1 MKKIVFLEQ
10 IDTFETSELKNTLS
24 SRYEIVTAENADKAI
39 SLLDELTNDI
49 ALVLIYKPSM
59 MDRINVL
66 IEYMEQYNTI
76 IFAVPAIIITSKETT
91 EKDMDYLKDPVIDVI
106 SLYTPEKIL
115 FNRLER
121 SIQIINSA
129 SFQEF
134 ADMLRVLP
142 SLIYLK
148 DGRGKYVFCSQ
159 YWHHLDHYDDPDW
172 TIQGKTD
179 MEIRKD
185 IENAKRAYESDLQV
199 IKDGKCKSYIIEEN
213 EDGQHEYLQI
223 IKEPLKYADGRIR
236 GIIALINNVT
246 EQEEM
251 KRKLEKLSYTDELT
265 GVHNRA
271 FFEEYIALISE
282 ESYPMGII
290 SADCDNLKFINDNYG
305 HMVGDEY
312 IRMAVT
318 FMKSIIPES
327 SVICRTGGDEF
338 IIFLPGVG
346 RDSVERYVNIL
357 NSMDNVF
364 QVMGRNVEVSFGF
377 SVIEDPGENVREHI
391 IESDEEMY
399 KCKNGKK
406 RIKEKT
412 EELRRKQEEENN
424 SEGEKP

>member
-1 MKKIVFLEQ
+1 
-10 IDTFETSELKNTLS
+10 
-24 SRYEIVTAENADKAI
+24 
-39 SLLDELTNDI
+39 
-49 ALVLIYKPSM
+49 
-59 MDRINVL
+59 
-66 IEYMEQYNTI
+66 
-76 IFAVPAIIITSKETT
+76 
-91 EKDMDYLKDPVIDVI
+91 
-106 SLYTPEKIL
+106 
-115 FNRLER
+115 
-121 SIQIINSA
+121 
-129 SFQEF
+129 
-134 ADMLRVLP
+134 
-142 SLIYLK
+142 
-148 DGRGKYVFCSQ
+148 
-159 YWHHLDHYDDPDW
+159 
-172 TIQGKTD
+172 

-199 IKDGKCKSYIIEEN
+199 IKDGKGKSYIIEEN

-282 ESYPMGII
+282 ENYPMGII

-364 QVMGRNVEVSFGF
+364 QVMGRNVEVSFGY
-377 SVIEDPGENVREHI
+377 SVIEGPGENVREHI

-412 EELRRKQEEENN
+412 EELRRKLEEENN
-424 SEGEKP
+424 